1 MRRVLLPIAIG
12 CLILATARSASAQGT
27 DLAAADTARIHLGPV
42 GLKPRISLD
51 RIGIDTNVNN
61 DSANP
66 QRDLVIGLVPGVDSF
81 LPVGRGLLTGKTS
94 YEVQY
99 YQHRSRDRAAN
110 LSQSAR
116 FDLGLTRFVP
126 YVMADYLSTSRRP
139 SPEIDARVHQTTKA
153 FAAGATAKIGGRTNL
168 IASLSHSTYA
178 VDHQTFADVDLS
190 DVLGRRTD
198 LMAVSLDHALTPLT
212 TFAVSSSV
220 QHDRFP
226 ASPLRSADIATLT
239 PSLTFKPSAL
249 LSGHASLGFTRFKP
263 LDPEVPPFTGLT
275 AGVDLSYVWRDW
287 TRFNI
292 RVDRNTSYSFEK
304 DAPYYVLTGFEFG
317 VSQNLRSKV
326 DLLGRFGRQYLDYRQ
341 IVSTTAAPG
350 RQDRTVTYGSGL
362 QYRLSE
368 DTRVGFTVEYDR
380 RMSPIE
386 GRQYDGYRFGGTVT
400 YAY

>member
-1 MRRVLLPIAIG
+1 MRRVLLPISIG
-12 CLILATARSASAQGT
+12 CLILATPWWACAQGT

-51 RIGIDTNVNN
+51 RIGLDTNVNN
-61 DSANP
+61 DPDQP
-66 QRDLVIGLVPGVDSF
+66 QRDFMIGLVPGVDSF
-81 LPVGRGLLTGKTS
+81 LPIGRGLLTGKTS
-94 YEVQY
+94 YELQY
-99 YQHRSRDRAAN
+99 YQHRAGDRAAN

-116 FDLGLTRFVP
+116 FDLGLARFIP
-126 YVMADYLSTSRRP
+126 YVTTDYLSTNRRP
-139 SPEIDARVHQTTKA
+139 SLEIDARVHQTTKA
-153 FAAGATAKIGGRTNL
+153 FGAGATARIGGRTNL
-168 IASLSHSTYA
+168 VTSFNHSTYA
-178 VDHQTFADVDLS
+178 ADHQIFGEVDLA

-198 LMAVSLDHALTPLT
+198 LIAVSLDHALTPLT

-226 ASPLRSADIATLT
+226 ASPLRSSDIVTLA

-249 LSGHASLGFTRFKP
+249 LSGHASVGFTRFKP
-263 LDPEVPPFTGLT
+263 LDPEVPTFTGLT
-275 AGVDLSYVWRDW
+275 AGVDLAYVWRDW

-292 RVDRNTSYSFEK
+292 HVDRNTSYSFEK
-304 DAPYYVLTGFEFG
+304 DAPYYVLTGFQFG
-317 VSQNLRSKV
+317 VSQNLRSKF
-326 DLLGRFGRQYLDYRQ
+326 DLLGLFGRQYLDYQQ
-341 IVSTTAAPG
+341 IVSTTVAPR

-368 DTRVGFTVEYDR
+368 DSRVGFTVEYDR